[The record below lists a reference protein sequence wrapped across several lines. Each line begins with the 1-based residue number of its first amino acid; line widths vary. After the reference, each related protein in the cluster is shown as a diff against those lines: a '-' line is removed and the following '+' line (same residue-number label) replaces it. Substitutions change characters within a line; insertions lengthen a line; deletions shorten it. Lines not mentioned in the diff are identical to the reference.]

1 MKNIKVRYEMII
13 EMFRRDEINRWE
25 INSYIVD
32 ENEMTRFLELLFIF
46 IYKKPQQNK
55 IEKYFNNDT
64 SSNLLSAQEIKES
77 EFQVCYVLVVWLIG
91 WCIVW
96 ERSCD
101 WYDK

>member
-1 MKNIKVRYEMII
+1 
-13 EMFRRDEINRWE
+13 
-25 INSYIVD
+25 
-32 ENEMTRFLELLFIF
+32 MTRFLELLFIF

-91 WCIVW
+91 
-96 ERSCD
+96 
-101 WYDK
+101 